1 MRFGGTSA
9 GINGF
14 GTQYISRLRRCR
26 QHHDAENSA
35 ICTVWTGV
43 GAGKTGLS
51 RIFMQDGNRYMHIK
65 KCSQRTKHLE
75 RRLRRMND
83 PSRGAQAALH
93 HVSASPHRRP
103 RAGPHNTRNRTFA
116 NPGIVLNLAHRKTG
130 IVQSENNTIALRQRC
145 GFNPVERNPEALANL
160 SAKAWRSHSVSFI
173 SHSAGSPPSDIAS
186 E

>member
-14 GTQYISRLRRCR
+14 GTHIFQDYGGADSTTMLKTPLFARCGR
-26 QHHDAENSA
+26 
-35 ICTVWTGV
+35 GV

-51 RIFMQDGNRYMHIK
+51 RIFMQDGNRSMHIK

-83 PSRGAQAALH
+83 PSHGAQAALH

-116 NPGIVLNLAHRKTG
+116 NPGIALNLANRETG
-130 IVQSENNTIALRQRC
+130 IV
-145 GFNPVERNPEALANL
+145 
-160 SAKAWRSHSVSFI
+160 
-173 SHSAGSPPSDIAS
+173 
-186 E
+186 